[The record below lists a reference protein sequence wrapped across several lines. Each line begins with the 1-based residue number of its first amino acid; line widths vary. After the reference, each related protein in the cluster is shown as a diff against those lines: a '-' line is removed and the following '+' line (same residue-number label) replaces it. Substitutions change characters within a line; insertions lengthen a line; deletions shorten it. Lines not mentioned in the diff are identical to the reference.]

1 MLAAQLTQLHDDAPA
16 GLAQALAVVD
26 GVDDTLTRGLAR
38 VAEPDAAAWAALAE
52 AVGGT
57 PMAAR
62 AGEAVRAATTGALT
76 EEHLTVLAGARAALL
91 GAVHDALL
99 DRLDT
104 TLHRSRVPWAAAT
117 GTPPDTTDAGAPTG
131 ATAPGAPTGT
141 ATGTAADAIPGAA
154 AVATAPG
161 PPIGTATGRPAD
173 AAPARAGARAWL
185 HELTLTGWRG
195 ADHELLSGAAA
206 PVEAALAAPALRRL
220 AVLLD
225 GLAAELRAGLPVT
238 DPARLPARRWA
249 DLWTRGVLLAA
260 GAAAEATAPEQVS
273 GRLLPLGVDVHE
285 HDTAFQAQLH
295 ALLEPAG
302 GGTPRLVRVTVGA
315 AKVATIVGPAGWRLL
330 EACPVLLKALAER
343 RSMTV
348 TDLPAYGGDLHW
360 VDARAELAEPAD
372 PFATARVLLAG
383 ATAAA
388 TPPLQRHPAAIAEP
402 VLVEGRVVRDAAGDL
417 VVDLD
422 GAVIPLAADR
432 LPAAG
437 PLTPTLLA
445 AATACLGLLRWDDD
459 RWLLQPLAVRATV
472 KRQAVEAHNG
482 DWACGVTDTKAAK
495 AEARAGDAVAVLR
508 ERAGRLLRR

>member
-1 MLAAQLTQLHDDAPA
+1 MLAAHLTRLHQDAPA
-16 GLAQALAVVD
+16 GLAEALAVVD
-26 GVDDTLTRGLAR
+26 GVDDALTRGLAR
-38 VAEPDAAAWAALAE
+38 IAEPDATALTALAG

-57 PMAAR
+57 PLAER
-62 AGEAVRAATTGALT
+62 AGEAARAATTGALT
-76 EEHLTVLAGARAALL
+76 EAHLAVLAGARAALL

-104 TLHRSRVPWAAAT
+104 ALHRSRVPWAAAT
-117 GTPPDTTDAGAPTG
+117 
-131 ATAPGAPTGT
+131 
-141 ATGTAADAIPGAA
+141 
-154 AVATAPG
+154 APG
-161 PPIGTATGRPAD
+161 PPTGAVPGQPAD

-185 HELTLTGWRG
+185 HELALAGWRG
-195 ADHELLSGAAA
+195 ADHELLSGAAE
-206 PVEAALAAPALRRL
+206 PVEAALAEPALRRL

-238 DPARLPARRWA
+238 DPHRLPTRRWA
-249 DLWTRGVLLAA
+249 DLWARAVLLAA
-260 GAAAEATAPEQVS
+260 GAATEATAPQKVS

-302 GGTPRLVRVTVGA
+302 GGTVRLVRITVGA

-330 EACPVLLKALAER
+330 DAYPVLLTALAER
-343 RSMTV
+343 RALTV
-348 TDLPAYGGDLHW
+348 TDLPSYGGDLHW
-360 VDARAELAEPAD
+360 VDDGAELAEPAD

-402 VLVEGRVVRDAAGDL
+402 VLVEGRVVRDDDGGL
-417 VVDLD
+417 MVDLD
-422 GAVIPLAADR
+422 GPTIPLAADR

-437 PLTPTLLA
+437 PLTPALLA
-445 AATACLGLLRWDDD
+445 AATTCLGLLRWDDG
-459 RWLLQPLAVRATV
+459 RWRLQPLAVRATV
-472 KRQAVEAHNG
+472 KRQSVEAHNG
-482 DWACGVTDTKAAK
+482 DWARGVTDAKVAK
-495 AEARAGDAVAVLR
+495 AEARSGDAVAVLR

>member
-1 MLAAQLTQLHDDAPA
+1 MLAAQLAQLHDDAPA
-16 GLAQALAVVD
+16 GLAEALAVVD

-38 VAEPDAAAWAALAE
+38 IGEPDAAAWAALAG

-57 PMAAR
+57 PLADR

-76 EEHLTVLAGARAALL
+76 EEHLAVLAGARAALL

-104 TLHRSRVPWAAAT
+104 ALHRSRSRWAAAT
-117 GTPPDTTDAGAPTG
+117 GTPQSGDAAHRQAAGDEERG
-131 ATAPGAPTGT
+131 GPGAPST
-141 ATGTAADAIPGAA
+141 
-154 AVATAPG
+154 
-161 PPIGTATGRPAD
+161 

-185 HELTLTGWRG
+185 HELALAGWRG
-195 ADHELLSGAAA
+195 ADHELLSDAAA
-206 PVEAALAAPALRRL
+206 PVEAALAEPTLRRL

-238 DPARLPARRWA
+238 DPTRTPARRWA
-249 DLWTRGVLLAA
+249 DLWTRAVLLAA
-260 GAAAEATAPEQVS
+260 GAATAEATSPEPVS

-295 ALLEPAG
+295 ALLEPAD

-330 EACPVLLKALAER
+330 EAYPVLLKALAER
-343 RSMTV
+343 RALTV
-348 TDLPAYGGDLHW
+348 TDLPAHGGDLHW

-388 TPPLQRHPAAIAEP
+388 VPPLQRHPAAIAEP
-402 VLVEGRVVRDAAGDL
+402 VLVEGRVVRGDDGDL

-422 GAVIPLAADR
+422 GRAVPLAADR

-437 PLTPTLLA
+437 PLTPALLA
-445 AATACLGLLRWDDD
+445 AATTCLGLLRWDAG
-459 RWLLQPLAVRATV
+459 RWQVQPLAVRATV
-472 KRQAVEAHNG
+472 KRQTVEAHNG
-482 DWACGVTDTKAAK
+482 DWACGVTDVKAAK

>member
-1 MLAAQLTQLHDDAPA
+1 MLAAQLAQLHDDAPA
-16 GLAQALAVVD
+16 GLAEALAVVD
-26 GVDDTLTRGLAR
+26 GVDDTLTHGLAR
-38 VAEPDAAAWAALAE
+38 VGEPDAAAWAALAD

-57 PMAAR
+57 PLADR
-62 AGEAVRAATTGALT
+62 AGEAVRAATIGALT
-76 EEHLTVLAGARAALL
+76 EEHLAVLAGARAALL
-91 GAVHDALL
+91 GSVHDALL
-99 DRLDT
+99 ERIDT
-104 TLHRSRVPWAAAT
+104 ALHRSRSPWTTAST
-117 GTPPDTTDAGAPTG
+117 GTDAPSGVTPAPHPTTGSSSG
-131 ATAPGAPTGT
+131 
-141 ATGTAADAIPGAA
+141 
-154 AVATAPG
+154 
-161 PPIGTATGRPAD
+161 

-185 HELTLTGWRG
+185 HELALAGWRG

-206 PVEAALAAPALRRL
+206 PVEAALAEPALRRL

-249 DLWTRGVLLAA
+249 DLWTRAVLLAA
-260 GAAAEATAPEQVS
+260 GASAAEATPPEPVS
-273 GRLLPLGVDVHE
+273 GRLLPLGVDVHD

-295 ALLEPAG
+295 AVLEPAG
-302 GGTPRLVRVTVGA
+302 GGAPRLVRVTVGA

-330 EACPVLLKALAER
+330 EAYPVLLKALAER
-343 RSMTV
+343 RGLTV
-348 TDLPAYGGDLHW
+348 TDVPAHGGDLHW

-402 VLVEGRVVRDAAGDL
+402 VLVEGRVVRDDGGGL
-417 VVDLD
+417 TVDLD
-422 GAVIPLAADR
+422 GAVIPLAVDR

-437 PLTPTLLA
+437 PLTPALLA
-445 AATACLGLLRWDDD
+445 AATACLGLLRWDDG
-459 RWLLQPLAVRATV
+459 RWQLQPLAVRATV

-482 DWACGVTDTKAAK
+482 DWAGGVTDPKVAK
-495 AEARAGDAVAVLR
+495 AEARSGDAVAVLR

>member
-1 MLAAQLTQLHDDAPA
+1 MLAAQLAQLHDDTPA
-16 GLAQALAVVD
+16 GLVEALAVVD
-26 GVDDTLTRGLAR
+26 GVDDTLTHGLAR
-38 VAEPDAAAWAALAE
+38 IAEPGAAAWAALAD

-57 PMAAR
+57 PLADR
-62 AGEAVRAATTGALT
+62 AGAAVRAATTGALT
-76 EEHLTVLAGARAALL
+76 EEHLAVLAGARAALL

-99 DRLDT
+99 ERLDT
-104 TLHRSRVPWAAAT
+104 ALHRSRAPWGAAT
-117 GTPPDTTDAGAPTG
+117 GTPSGE
-131 ATAPGAPTGT
+131 
-141 ATGTAADAIPGAA
+141 ATGTASGAA
-154 AVATAPG
+154 T
-161 PPIGTATGRPAD
+161 GTPSGAASAGGPAD

-185 HELTLTGWRG
+185 HELALAGWRG

-206 PVEAALAAPALRRL
+206 PVEAALAEPALRRL

-249 DLWTRGVLLAA
+249 DLLTRAVLLAA
-260 GAAAEATAPEQVS
+260 GAAEATPPQQVS

-302 GGTPRLVRVTVGA
+302 GGAPRLVRVTVGA

-330 EACPVLLKALAER
+330 EAYPVLLKALAER
-343 RSMTV
+343 RGMTV

-360 VDARAELAEPAD
+360 VDERAELAEPAD

-388 TPPLQRHPAAIAEP
+388 IPPLHRHPAAIAEP
-402 VLVEGRVVRDAAGDL
+402 VLVEGRVVRDGDGDL

-422 GAVIPLAADR
+422 GRAIPLAADR

-445 AATACLGLLRWDDD
+445 TTTACLGLLRWDDG
-459 RWLLQPLAVRATV
+459 RWQVQPLAVRATV
-472 KRQAVEAHNG
+472 KRQTVEAHNG
-482 DWACGVTDTKAAK
+482 DWACGVTDAKVTK
-495 AEARAGDAVAVLR
+495 AEAKAGDAVAVLR

>member
-16 GLAQALAVVD
+16 GLAEALAVVD
-26 GVDDTLTRGLAR
+26 GIDDTLTRGLAR

-57 PMAAR
+57 PLAER
-62 AGEAVRAATTGALT
+62 AGEAVRAATTGGLT
-76 EEHLTVLAGARAALL
+76 EEHLAVLAGARAALL

-104 TLHRSRVPWAAAT
+104 ALHRSRVPWAAAT
-117 GTPPDTTDAGAPTG
+117 GIPTVVTSDAPPGVTSAGTPPDATTDAP
-131 ATAPGAPTGT
+131 PGVTSAGT
-141 ATGTAADAIPGAA
+141 
-154 AVATAPG
+154 
-161 PPIGTATGRPAD
+161 PPEEASVGRPAD

-185 HELTLTGWRG
+185 HELTLAGWRG

-206 PVEAALAAPALRRL
+206 PVETALAAPALRRL

-260 GAAAEATAPEQVS
+260 GAAAAEATAPEQVS
-273 GRLLPLGVDVHE
+273 GRLLPLGLDVHE

-330 EACPVLLKALAER
+330 EAYPVLLKALAER
-343 RSMTV
+343 RAMTV

-383 ATAAA
+383 ASAAA

-422 GAVIPLAADR
+422 GRSVPLATDR

-437 PLTPTLLA
+437 PLTPALLA

-482 DWACGVTDTKAAK
+482 DWACGVTDAKAAK